1 MTTKVKEIFRSP
13 GAYLQPAEV
22 YKATVTV
29 NNTFNLLSALTM
41 IAPSPDWCVGVSRAN
56 LCTRQCGFLTEATM
70 DLFLWDAGTKAG
82 PTEVYSYV
90 GSSTSMPI
98 YQLKSTNNQ
107 TSVFYRPAGGP
118 LPPFAKLKISKVS
131 QSLTGSVMI

>member
-1 MTTKVKEIFRSP
+1 MTTKVKQIFVSP
-13 GAYLQPAEV
+13 GSYLQPTET
-22 YKATVTV
+22 YKVTVNV

-56 LCTRQCGFLTEATM
+56 LCTKQCGFLTETTM

-82 PTEVYSYV
+82 PTEQYSYA
-90 GSSTSMPI
+90 GNPTSIPI
-98 YQLKSTNNQ
+98 YQLQSTNDA

-118 LPPFAKLKISKVS
+118 LPPFAKLQISKVS
-131 QSLTGSVMI
+131 QSLTGSVAI